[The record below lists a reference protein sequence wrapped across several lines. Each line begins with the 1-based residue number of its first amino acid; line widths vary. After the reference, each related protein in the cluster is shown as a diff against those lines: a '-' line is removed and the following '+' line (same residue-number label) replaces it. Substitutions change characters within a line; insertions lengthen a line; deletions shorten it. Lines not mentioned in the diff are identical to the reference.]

1 MGISRNFVVKL
12 PVRCQSFSAHLQD
25 DTYLP
30 MLQGSHQKAPIL
42 GFQEHFLMEH
52 PVYSTFHRVWLSSV
66 TIDLRVSEV
75 CSVEF

>member
-30 MLQGSHQKAPIL
+30 RLQGSHQKAPIL
-42 GFQEHFLMEH
+42 GFEEHFLMEN
-52 PVYSTFHRVWLSSV
+52 PSLLQLHRVLVVLGDHRSSRFRC
-66 TIDLRVSEV
+66 LW
-75 CSVEF
+75 C